1 MSNRL
6 LLFTFFHYFDKFL
19 IVLSKASGGIT
30 VASFSSVN
38 GAPVGSTRASF
49 SFAFLLTTGI
59 IKKLLKATQNKKK
72 KDNKIVMLARNKL
85 NSIENTICKVLI
97 DNGLSHEDFTTIIN
111 EKRNYY
117 ELKQIIRMMKSQRS
131 NIERHK
137 L

>member
-1 MSNRL
+1 MSKRL
-6 LLFTFFHYFDKFL
+6 LLFTFFYYFDKSL

-30 VASFSSVN
+30 VATFSGVN
-38 GAPVGSTRASF
+38 GAPVALTSASF

-97 DNGLSHEDFTTIIN
+97 DNGLSHKDFTTTIN

-117 ELKQIIRMMKSQRS
+117 EL
-131 NIERHK
+131 E
-137 L
+137 